1 MLKSIIIL
9 VLYIFASLFIA
20 ARAGLRSCG
29 ATFWRRSV
37 YIVRDRE
44 DGQGLIS
51 GSNYQAYGAHG
62 ERGVRAYNGG
72 LGAPP
77 PAGSRGR
84 ALGRG
89 RTP

>member
-1 MLKSIIIL
+1 LWGQIL
-9 VLYIFASLFIA
+9 AKV
-20 ARAGLRSCG
+20 C
-29 ATFWRRSV
+29 
-37 YIVRDRE
+37 IVRDTE

-62 ERGVRAYNGG
+62 ERGVRTYNGG

-89 RTP
+89 GGEHPEAESLSAFKRAMKAAKFTPLMCVAN